1 MKPAPRTLYILLAIL
16 CFAGLLK
23 ATLPQ
28 IGIGQWT
35 STSNLAQARSNSAS
49 VLLADGRI
57 LIIGGGNSNGPLA
70 SAEVFGTDGIISPA
84 GLMNAARS
92 RHFAVM
98 LSDGRVLV
106 GGGTT
111 TGGGTT
117 NSAEIYDPAANSWTP
132 TNTLTTA
139 RANATAALLQDGR
152 VLIAGGDNAGVP
164 SNTIEIYDPST
175 GNFSSAATRT

>member
-1 MKPAPRTLYILLAIL
+1 MKGVIMKRAPRTLYILLAVL

-35 STSNLAQARSNSAS
+35 STSNLAQARSNSVS

-57 LIIGGGNSNGPLA
+57 LIIGGENNNGPLA
-70 SAEVFGTDGIISPA
+70 SAEIFGTDGIISSA

-92 RHFAVM
+92 RHFAAM
-98 LSDGRVLV
+98 LRDGRVLV

-111 TGGGTT
+111 SGG
-117 NSAEIYDPAANSWTP
+117 
-132 TNTLTTA
+132 
-139 RANATAALLQDGR
+139 
-152 VLIAGGDNAGVP
+152 
-164 SNTIEIYDPST
+164 
-175 GNFSSAATRT
+175 